1 MKETYSL
8 EEVKQ
13 MLKDVVTI
21 AFDPKPDPNFYEE
34 LFDKYE
40 NEMQDYIINLLI
52 AALMAREF
60 AKIVKEK

>member
-21 AFDPKPDPNFYEE
+21 AFDPNPDADFYAKVFSKYEE
-34 LFDKYE
+34 G
-40 NEMQDYIINLLI
+40 MQEYITSLLL
-52 AALMAREF
+52 AALMARKF
-60 AKIVKEK
+60 AEIASNE